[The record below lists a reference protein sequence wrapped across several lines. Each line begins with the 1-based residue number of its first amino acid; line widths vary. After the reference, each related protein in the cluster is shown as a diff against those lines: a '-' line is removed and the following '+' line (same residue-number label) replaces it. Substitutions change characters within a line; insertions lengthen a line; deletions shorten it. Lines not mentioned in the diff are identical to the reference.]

1 MRYVSAELRR
11 LVVERAEGCCEYCLL
26 NQQDQIIPFEI
37 DHIISIK
44 HDGITELDNL
54 CLSCSRCNEAK
65 GSDIAGAD
73 PYTGKA
79 TFLFH
84 PRRQRW
90 SEHFQ
95 LNGAFIEPLTPEGRV
110 AVFVLRI
117 NALDRIIERDF
128 QSQVGTYPCQIPSA

>member
-1 MRYVSAELRR
+1 MRYINTELRR
-11 LVVERAEGCCEYCLL
+11 VVFDRAGECCEYCLMS
-26 NQQDQIIPFEI
+26 QRDQIISFEI
-37 DHIISIK
+37 DHIVSVK
-44 HDGITELDNL
+44 HEGLTVSNNL

-84 PRRQRW
+84 PRRQQW
-90 SEHFQ
+90 HEHFR
-95 LNGAFIEPLTPEGRV
+95 LNGAVIEPLTPEGRV
-110 AVFVLRI
+110 TVFVLRI

-128 QSQVGTYPCQIPSA
+128 QSQTGSYPCQLPGG